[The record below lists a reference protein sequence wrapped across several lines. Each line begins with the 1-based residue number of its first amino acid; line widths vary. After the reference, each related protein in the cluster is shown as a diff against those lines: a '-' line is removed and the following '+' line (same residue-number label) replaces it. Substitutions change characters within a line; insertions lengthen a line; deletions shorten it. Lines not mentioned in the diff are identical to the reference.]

1 MLKATSS
8 LQKEAEMPAE
18 PKSLAEIAAPTGFL
32 IADIAFLADI
42 EESTLSRLWDDPNW
56 LDRVKGKTLRSIV
69 SVVPRVGEYIAGFSL
84 ADRRSKIAE
93 SLSKTEAQLDE
104 SAFRRLV
111 RDRKIPEQYL
121 SNALDAAITVLS
133 GDSRRAAS
141 CLARFWGRDQD
152 FALAFLFGN
161 HETDCLLADPE
172 PLITASIDMI
182 DQLNRQK
189 RSFHAL
195 VAQANLMHH
204 VARARPEFDQTISTK
219 DLNRQSALAFR
230 STVIGRIISSED
242 FDLAE
247 RYGHDV
253 AASPLLSLVEGWA
266 FPTYTHDA
274 KASSDFSLPRSLCL
288 QRTAEEVLLE
298 VEGYN
303 EAYLYYL
310 SGTSIPTLLQRDP
323 TFGLRL
329 GPLKTALETRMGRC
343 EHAKARR
350 ACEVIL
356 KALDGSS
363 NQVRGSFDDVW

>member
-1 MLKATSS
+1 
-8 LQKEAEMPAE
+8 MPAE
-18 PKSLAEIAAPTGFL
+18 PMSLAQLTAPSGFL
-32 IADIAFLADI
+32 IADVAFLAEI

-69 SVVPRVGEYIAGFSL
+69 SVVPRVGEYVAGFAL

-93 SLSKTEAQLDE
+93 RMSRTEAQLDE

-111 RDRKIPEQYL
+111 KERKVPEQYL
-121 SNALDAAITVLS
+121 SNALDAGVTILS
-133 GDSRRAAS
+133 GDLRRAAS

-182 DQLNRQK
+182 EQLNRHK

-204 VARARPEFDQTISTK
+204 VARARPAFDQTLSTK

-247 RYGHDV
+247 RYGQDV

-274 KASSDFSLPRSLCL
+274 KASSDFSLPRSLRL
-288 QRTAEEVLLE
+288 QRTAQEILLE
-298 VEGYN
+298 VEKYN

-310 SGTSIPTLLQRDP
+310 SQTSIPTLLQRDS
-323 TFGLRL
+323 TFGLEL
-329 GPLKTALETRMGRC
+329 GPLKTTLEARLDRC
-343 EHAKARR
+343 EHSKTRR

-356 KALDGSS
+356 KRLHDSPSEA
-363 NQVRGSFDDVW
+363 RGSFDDVW